1 VSWLDHY
8 DSSMLGLCT
17 MSWHVAMGES
27 WCFKPTMI
35 VSGVSSIRAK
45 QGIFLIFNRGWI
57 WARKVLPSRVFRF
70 GRAGSRPFE
79 CWRPGRMAETE
90 AGGGR
95 HRLLTALRI
104 GFAPFAWLTG
114 VTSPRQVAGAEYLEA
129 MVRPG
134 VVLPRSDRG
143 RPVSWLTDPSRRVST
158 RHPRMSHPV
167 APSPFCQSRVRFI
180 LLEAVGWWEGGVIGA
195 REDQCREV
203 PT

>member
-1 VSWLDHY
+1 MYTDDHVY
-8 DSSMLGLCT
+8 
-17 MSWHVAMGES
+17 
-27 WCFKPTMI
+27 
-35 VSGVSSIRAK
+35 GVSSIRSK
-45 QGIFLIFNRGWI
+45 QGVFLIFNRGWI
-57 WARKVLPSRVFRF
+57 WARCALPSRVFRF

-79 CWRPGRMAETE
+79 CWRLGRLVETE

-167 APSPFCQSRVRFI
+167 APSPFCQSRARFI
-180 LLEAVGWWEGGVIGA
+180 LLDAVGWWEGGFIGA
-195 REDQCREV
+195 RGDQCRGV
-203 PT
+203 RA